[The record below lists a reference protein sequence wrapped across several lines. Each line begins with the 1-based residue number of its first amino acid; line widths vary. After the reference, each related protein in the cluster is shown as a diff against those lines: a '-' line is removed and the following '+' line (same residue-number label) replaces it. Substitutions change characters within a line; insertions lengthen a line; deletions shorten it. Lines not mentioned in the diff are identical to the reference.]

1 MKTKAVRGLS
11 TDGFLY
17 SRRSVPRFWKQD
29 KNLFMRGF
37 DLIPQKMD
45 LPPFDMNKLEAR
57 LNLSQRVT
65 KEDMT
70 EIVYGK

>member
-1 MKTKAVRGLS
+1 
-11 TDGFLY
+11 
-17 SRRSVPRFWKQD
+17 
-29 KNLFMRGF
+29 MRGF